1 MEWSSVSWHSHV
13 AQRIVRKKTKNR
25 GLESREE
32 EEEVPLIDMSTIAAA
47 TNNFSQ
53 ANMIGKGGFGPVYKG
68 NLSTG
73 QEIAVKRLSNNSGQG
88 VEEFKSECVLRLFV
102 GQYNRS
108 TSTEKINRK
117 RTLVQ

>member
-1 MEWSSVSWHSHV
+1 MLKVANFADNLQHYSNKKKRIKIIAVVSTITGIFILVLVLCTVW
-13 AQRIVRKKTKNR
+13 KKTKNR

-32 EEEVPLIDMSTIAAA
+32 EEEVPLIDLSTIAAA

-73 QEIAVKRLSNNSGQG
+73 QEISRGSQ
-88 VEEFKSECVLRLFV
+88 
-102 GQYNRS
+102 
-108 TSTEKINRK
+108 TI
-117 RTLVQ
+117 